1 MKSKLKKFNRDE
13 HFLARSDA
21 YMPKTLTNYLDYS
34 LMSHRNILSTTNLS
48 LGFKQP
54 KNYLFDLIQTFELNA
69 ELLNQ
74 TIKNMNDIKE
84 RNEINL
90 IFEIIKS
97 NYHKK
102 KELRKKIKDI
112 KSKLLIELQI
122 YSETKRKNEENA
134 EYYKEQIKENED
146 NFYRKE
152 EYIRLFQKKL
162 REIEIYINLK
172 TKGLTGGYFKKY
184 QIWKINDFLEESDSV
199 NKRKEEL
206 KKDINQL
213 CININGLKK
222 ENKNY
227 EEEYVEIKNE
237 DEKKIQSYI
246 KKYKNQI
253 RIITMRIKLLN
264 NYFSNINKTLKY
276 LNFNKIAFSK
286 EKNNEEE
293 DKIINE
299 VHDRSLIPLDISKK
313 LNNFMDFS
321 IILNKNQNDESK
333 FSELGKTANFGH
345 DSVSNINM
353 WDISAINKN

>member
-1 MKSKLKKFNRDE
+1 MRPKLRKIKNDE
-13 HFLARSDA
+13 HFIANSDA
-21 YMPKTLTNYLDYS
+21 YMPRSITNYLDYTFIPY
-34 LMSHRNILSTTNLS
+34 RNTLSTTNLT
-48 LGFKQP
+48 LNLLKP
-54 KNYLFDLIQTFELNA
+54 KNYLFDLIQTFELNT
-69 ELLNQ
+69 ELLNE
-74 TIKNMNDIKE
+74 TIKNINDIKE
-84 RNEINL
+84 RNEISL
-90 IFEIIKS
+90 IFEKIKS

-276 LNFNKIAFSK
+276 LNFNKKILSK
-286 EKNNEEE
+286 EKNYEEEVKITNEEH
-293 DKIINE
+293 DK
-299 VHDRSLIPLDISKK
+299 SLLPLDMSRK
-313 LNNFMDFS
+313 LNNYMDFS
-321 IILNKNQNDESK
+321 IVLNKKKNDK
-333 FSELGKTANFGH
+333 
-345 DSVSNINM
+345 
-353 WDISAINKN
+353 

>member
-1 MKSKLKKFNRDE
+1 MKSKLKKFNKDE

-102 KELRKKIKDI
+102 KELRKKVKDK

-122 YSETKRKNEENA
+122 YSESKRKNEENE
-134 EYYKEQIKENED
+134 EYYKEQIKENKD
-146 NFYRKE
+146 NFYNKE
-152 EYIRLFQKKL
+152 EYIKVFQKKL
-162 REIEIYINLK
+162 KEIEIYIR
-172 TKGLTGGYFKKY
+172 TKSKDINEGYFKKY
-184 QIWKINDFLEESDSV
+184 KIWKLDDFLEESDNI

-213 CININGLKK
+213 YININGLKK

-227 EEEYVEIKNE
+227 EEENIEIKNE
-237 DEKKIQSYI
+237 YEKQIQSYI
-246 KKYKNQI
+246 KKYKSQI
-253 RIITMRIKLLN
+253 RIITMRIKLLK

-276 LNFNKIAFSK
+276 LNFNKKILSK
-286 EKNNEEE
+286 EKNYEEEVKITNEEH
-293 DKIINE
+293 DK
-299 VHDRSLIPLDISKK
+299 SLLPLDMSRK
-313 LNNFMDFS
+313 LNNYMDFS
-321 IILNKNQNDESK
+321 IVLNKKLNDESK
-333 FSELGKTANFGH
+333 FSELGKTGHFGH